1 MCKLIQ
7 DLPVE
12 LVGSKVLGYLS
23 VRDIVM
29 LERACSSKKSHQ
41 ALLEQIPHCPPVCY
55 KYKKKPVL
63 EWLAKRQCKICFLG
77 IGFPEDNHCLHVKNL
92 EVDHVCLDIMSVL
105 TMESLE
111 YLQESTIVSKVRS
124 VNIIID
130 QNRVVMDKLSVCA
143 RNVEHLR
150 ARNSYIFFDWLTID
164 ILKMW
169 KLTDIELNGAAITT
183 SLVSLVVQTCSELT
197 NLKLSSHSI
206 DVSAVKAIVQYCPK
220 LKTLRLASRDLQWSL
235 LSIRMSKHLLHS
247 QYP

>member
-23 VRDIVM
+23 VRAIVM
-29 LERACSSKKSHQ
+29 LERACNSKKSHQ
-41 ALLEQIPHCPPVCY
+41 ALLEQIPHCPPVDLPCY

-150 ARNSYIFFDWLTID
+150 VRNSYKFF
-164 ILKMW
+164 
-169 KLTDIELNGAAITT
+169 
-183 SLVSLVVQTCSELT
+183 
-197 NLKLSSHSI
+197 
-206 DVSAVKAIVQYCPK
+206 SA
-220 LKTLRLASRDLQWSL
+220 
-235 LSIRMSKHLLHS
+235 
-247 QYP
+247 